1 MATAVLCYNTTCIV
15 LQTPRTETTMKRAA
29 QMSSSRRKTRAG
41 VRGSKLRDVMVIAEQ
56 EGLLRGERT
65 LVVRGRMP
73 EALVAR
79 AKKRTGINSDTDL
92 IEVALANIA
101 VEDDYA
107 DWLLSRRGA
116 VSREADLEF

>member
-1 MATAVLCYNTTCIV
+1 
-15 LQTPRTETTMKRAA
+15 MKRAP
-29 QMSSSRRKTRAG
+29 QTNSQRKKDQAR
-41 VRGSKLRDVMVIAEQ
+41 VRGSIKLNEVMIIAER

-65 LVVRGRMP
+65 EVVRGRMP

-79 AKKRTGINSDTDL
+79 AKKRTGINSNTDL

-107 DWLLSRRGA
+107 DWLLSRRGT
-116 VSREADLEF
+116 VSSEADLEF

>member
-1 MATAVLCYNTTCIV
+1 
-15 LQTPRTETTMKRAA
+15 MKRAA
-29 QMSSSRRKTRAG
+29 QVSSSRRKTRAG
-41 VRGSKLRDVMVIAEQ
+41 VHASKLRDVMVIAEQ

-65 LVVRGRMP
+65 QVVRGRMP

-92 IEVALANIA
+92 IELALANIA

-107 DWLLSRRGA
+107 DWLLPA
-116 VSREADLEF
+116 AAP

>member
-1 MATAVLCYNTTCIV
+1 MT
-15 LQTPRTETTMKRAA
+15 RAA
-29 QMSSSRRKTRAG
+29 QVSSSRRKTRAG

-65 LVVRGRMP
+65 RVVRGRMP
-73 EALVAR
+73 EALVRR

-92 IEVALANIA
+92 IELALANIA

-107 DWLLSRRGA
+107 DWLLSRRGT
-116 VSREADLEF
+116 VSREADLDF

>member
-1 MATAVLCYNTTCIV
+1 
-15 LQTPRTETTMKRAA
+15 MKRAP
-29 QMSSSRRKTRAG
+29 QTNSHQRKNRAR
-41 VRGSKLRDVMVIAEQ
+41 VRGSIKLNQVMIIAER

-65 LVVRGRMP
+65 EVVRGRMP

-79 AKKRTGINSDTDL
+79 AKKRTGISSNTEL

-107 DWLLSRRGA
+107 DWLLSRRGT
-116 VSREADLEF
+116 VRPEADLEF

>member
-1 MATAVLCYNTTCIV
+1 
-15 LQTPRTETTMKRAA
+15 MKRARRV
-29 QMSSSRRKTRAG
+29 SSSQVKTRQG
-41 VRGSKLRDVMVIAEQ
+41 VRGSSRLREILVIAEQ

-65 LVVRGRMP
+65 KVVRGRMP
-73 EALVAR
+73 EALVTR

-92 IEVALANIA
+92 IEVALANLA

-107 DWLLSRRGA
+107 DWLLSRRGS